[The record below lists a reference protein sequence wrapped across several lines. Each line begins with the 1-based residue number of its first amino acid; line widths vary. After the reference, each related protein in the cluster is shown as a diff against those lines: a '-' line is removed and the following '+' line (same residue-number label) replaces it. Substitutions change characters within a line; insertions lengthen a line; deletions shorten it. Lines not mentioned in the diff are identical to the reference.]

1 MEDFIVSIVLKHF
14 TLLKIKSKGAAMKK
28 YQFNVDCYQ
37 IYSNEPISILALLPV
52 VEKAKRL
59 RNFGKVFTF
68 QKTKYIVEVTKK

>member
-1 MEDFIVSIVLKHF
+1 MR
-14 TLLKIKSKGAAMKK
+14 K